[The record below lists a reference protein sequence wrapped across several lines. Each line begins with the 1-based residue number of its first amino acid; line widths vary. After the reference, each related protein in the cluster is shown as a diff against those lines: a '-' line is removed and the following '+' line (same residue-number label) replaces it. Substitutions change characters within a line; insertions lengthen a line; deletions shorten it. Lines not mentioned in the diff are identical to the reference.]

1 MDHEIERWFI
11 VATCQKCQKTIYLLR
26 DLNQGKGS
34 LNAIYD
40 VMCPFCQH
48 KGSYEGRHHRE
59 IITGTDC
66 GDASSP
72 F

>member
-11 VATCQKCQKTIYLLR
+11 VATCEKCQKTIYLVR

-40 VMCPFCQH
+40 VICSFANIRAAM
-48 KGSYEGRHHRE
+48 KAD
-59 IITGTDC
+59 IIEKL
-66 GDASSP
+66 
-72 F
+72 

>member
-11 VATCQKCQKTIYLLR
+11 VATCEKCQKTIYLVR

-40 VMCPFCQH
+40 VVCPFCQH

-59 IITGTDC
+59 ILTAMGA
-66 GDASSP
+66 GGVSSP
-72 F
+72 Y